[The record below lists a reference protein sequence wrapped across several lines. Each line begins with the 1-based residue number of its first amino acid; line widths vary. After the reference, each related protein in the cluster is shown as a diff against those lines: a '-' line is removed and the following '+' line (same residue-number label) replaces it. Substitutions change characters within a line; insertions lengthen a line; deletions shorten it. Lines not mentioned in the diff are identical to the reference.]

1 MSFKVLRTRLLVLFA
16 ISVVLALGLPWW
28 CGVSFSL
35 SVFVA
40 LTLAFWV
47 MGHMLLLAVKEP
59 NTGRW
64 RWPRYSGSAWAMF
77 IAHFGMGV
85 CVIGLVLNT
94 AYAKSLNASVHMGGK
109 VALAHYQFQLA
120 SVTPVQGPNYTGQ
133 QAQVIVTH
141 EGKQVA
147 VLYPQ
152 QRYFP
157 VAEVEVAKTAID
169 AKVFRD
175 LYVALGDKTGPHAY
189 GMRIY
194 FKPFVRWIWIGGLLM
209 ALGGICAVFD
219 RRYRKKSREVQHEK

>member
-1 MSFKVLRTRLLVLFA
+1 
-16 ISVVLALGLPWW
+16 
-28 CGVSFSL
+28 
-35 SVFVA
+35 
-40 LTLAFWV
+40 
-47 MGHMLLLAVKEP
+47 
-59 NTGRW
+59 
-64 RWPRYSGSAWAMF
+64 
-77 IAHFGMGV
+77 
-85 CVIGLVLNT
+85 
-94 AYAKSLNASVHMGGK
+94 MGGK

-175 LYVALGDKTGPHAY
+175 LYVALGDKPAHT
-189 GMRIY
+189 
-194 FKPFVRWIWIGGLLM
+194 LM
-209 ALGGICAVFD
+209 ACASILSLLCVGFG
-219 RRYRKKSREVQHEK
+219 